1 MTREPPEIPLNPTA
15 ESTGDHS
22 DETTLEMLGWQ
33 NFFAQQTDMDEM
45 AETPPVRVIEVH
57 RNGLR
62 VRGETIDALIPP
74 GIEATV
80 GDWLLFDTVLP
91 TASAVLDRKSL
102 VKRRAAGHDRSAQLI
117 AANLDTA
124 FIVTSCNQD
133 FNVARLE
140 RYIALTLEA
149 GVDAVLVLTKLDLCD
164 TPETYIE
171 AAKAISDLVPVVVL
185 DARGSEP
192 AEKLAQWCK
201 TGRTVAF
208 LGSSGVGKSTLTN
221 ALSDSLTIE
230 TQAIREDDAKGRHT
244 TTKRHLHFMPN
255 GCAVLDTP
263 GMRELQLT
271 EAASGVADLFADIH
285 DLTTQCKFRDCK
297 HETEPGCA
305 IRAAL
310 ERGELDVPRLERW
323 RKLHAEDQ
331 FNTAALA
338 QHKAS
343 DKALAKVIRQ
353 AKKLKKQRK

>member
-1 MTREPPEIPLNPTA
+1 MTRDTSLTPETETEPA
-15 ESTGDHS
+15 V
-22 DETTLEMLGWQ
+22 TTLEMLGWQ
-33 NFFAQQTDMDEM
+33 NFFAQQTDMDQM

-74 GIEATV
+74 SIEATV

-91 TASAVLDRKSL
+91 TASEVLDRKSL

-149 GVDAVLVLTKLDLCD
+149 GVDPVLVLTKLDLCD

-171 AAKAISDLVPVVVL
+171 TAKTISDLVPVVVL
-185 DARGSEP
+185 DARGAEP
-192 AEKLAQWCK
+192 AAKLAQWCK
-201 TGRTVAF
+201 AGKTVAF

-221 ALSDSLTIE
+221 ALSDTLAIE
-230 TQAIREDDAKGRHT
+230 TKAIREDDAKGRHT

-271 EAASGVADLFADIH
+271 EAASGVADLFSDIH
-285 DLTTQCKFRDCK
+285 DLTKQCKFRDCK

-305 IRAAL
+305 VRAAL
-310 ERGELDVPRLERW
+310 AQDEIDVARLERW
-323 RKLHAEDQ
+323 RKLYAEDK

-338 QHKAS
+338 HNNSS
-343 DKALAKVIRQ
+343 DKVMAKVLRQ
-353 AKKLKKQRK
+353 AKKAKKLRK